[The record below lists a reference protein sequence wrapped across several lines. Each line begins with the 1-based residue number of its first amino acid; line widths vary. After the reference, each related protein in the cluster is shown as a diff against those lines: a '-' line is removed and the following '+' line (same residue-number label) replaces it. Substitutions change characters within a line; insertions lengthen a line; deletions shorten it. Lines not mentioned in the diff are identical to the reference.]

1 MQTQRRPKADLSANR
16 RRMRKL
22 QDELAVRSM
31 CAEWSKDLAAAKQA
45 YAETADEETKTRL
58 REVMAEH
65 HHRRRWLRQAAQARN
80 IQDALAQMPADDPR
94 RAQLADRLARLV
106 EATGIA
112 STEVA
117 DAVPPRDGRAARPRT
132 IQAKA
137 RVADG
142 RGA

>member
-31 CAEWSKDLAAAKQA
+31 CAEWSEDLAAAKRA

-58 REVMAEH
+58 RGVMAEH
-65 HHRRRWLRQAAQARN
+65 HRRRRWLRQVAQARN
-80 IQDALAQMPADDPR
+80 IQDALAQIPADDPR

-117 DAVPPRDGRAARPRT
+117 DAGLPRDGKAARPRT